1 MTMTEQEDIN
11 ELKAVVKELSQFK
24 QDIEIERKVS
34 AIVKMR
40 CAAAFASILGF
51 VSSII
56 GIITYNW
63 DVAKEAAMAAIR
75 VILARVW

>member
-1 MTMTEQEDIN
+1 MTEKEDIN

-56 GIITYNW
+56 SVFW
-63 DVAKEAAMAAIR
+63 FVS
-75 VILARVW
+75 V

>member
-1 MTMTEQEDIN
+1 MTEKEDIN

-24 QDIEIERKVS
+24 QEIEVERKVS

-51 VSSII
+51 VTSVM

-75 VILARVW
+75 VVLVRIW

>member
-1 MTMTEQEDIN
+1 MTEQEDID

-40 CAAAFASILGF
+40 CAAAYASILGF
-51 VSSII
+51 VSFIA
-56 GIITYNW
+56 GIITYYS
-63 DVAKEAAMAAIR
+63 DIAKEAATAAVR
-75 VILARVW
+75 VILTRLWQ